1 MMEKKD
7 YQLVA
12 WTENVADL
20 ENARLFMDPAL
31 ERDVQD
37 SLIED
42 VARIHRH
49 EYRNH
54 GLLSLDLAVEAV
66 RACENM
72 SRFKLLTGHYGDGIR
87 YLFFAAR
94 YCLRDELRHE
104 LARLCEEALRL
115 AKKYGRE
122 DVLQEQTPRR
132 VLDHCRN

>member
-1 MMEKKD
+1 
-7 YQLVA
+7 
-12 WTENVADL
+12 
-20 ENARLFMDPAL
+20 MDPAL

-42 VARIHRH
+42 VARIHKQ

-54 GLLSLDLAVEAV
+54 GLLSIDLAVEAL

-104 LARLCEEALRL
+104 LARLCDDALRL

-132 VLDHCRN
+132 VLDHCRK